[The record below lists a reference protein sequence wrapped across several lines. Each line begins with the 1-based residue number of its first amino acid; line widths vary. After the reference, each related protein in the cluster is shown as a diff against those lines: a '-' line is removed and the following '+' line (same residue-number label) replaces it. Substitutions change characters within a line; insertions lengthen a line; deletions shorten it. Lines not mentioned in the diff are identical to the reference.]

1 MQVKADKENE
11 VKNGHDGTWVAH
23 PALVPIAKGI
33 FDAGMKSANQLSIAR
48 SDVNVTAADLL
59 AVPEVCNMPAS
70 AMLMPGLSWQCTVC
84 VCALIPLQVCFTGIA
99 LYVDSVHGFLFV
111 PT

>member
-33 FDAGMKSANQLSIAR
+33 FDAGMKSANQLSVAR
-48 SDVNVTAADLL
+48 SDINVTAADLL
-59 AVPEVCNMPAS
+59 AVPEVRQFEGIGRQSVDRYDCNLAIQ
-70 AMLMPGLSWQCTVC
+70 AN
-84 VCALIPLQVCFTGIA
+84 TGNWSDGE
-99 LYVDSVHGFLFV
+99 V
-111 PT
+111 